1 MKSIFLSIKNLIPYL
16 ILVIIYFFFVNI
28 EAKKTYN
35 FKKRIEIEKYKD
47 LNESNK
53 NNIDSL
59 IIIPVIP
66 YNE

>member
-16 ILVIIYFFFVNI
+16 LLVVIYFFFVNI
-28 EAKKTYN
+28 EAKKNYN
-35 FKKRIEIEKYKD
+35 FKKRTEIEKYKD

-53 NNIDSL
+53 NKLDSL

-66 YNE
+66 YNK

>member
-16 ILVIIYFFFVNI
+16 ILVVIYFFFVNI

-35 FKKRIEIEKYKD
+35 IKKRTEIEKYKK

>member
-16 ILVIIYFFFVNI
+16 LLVVIYFFFVNI
-28 EAKKTYN
+28 EAKKNYN
-35 FKKRIEIEKYKD
+35 LKKRTEIEKYKD

-53 NNIDSL
+53 NKIDSL

-66 YNE
+66 YKK